1 MKNKKVLKV
10 EKYEDI
16 KKIDIYEDK
25 YIVSAEP
32 DEEADDSKFIKE
44 GDSDNESGSDIDNEE
59 RTVYSE
65 GEDNNEYWLGEEGD
79 ITDREDSEDRGDNIE
94 KMRIKIKENSID
106 KLLKLNKS
114 IILNEIATYLK
125 NNRLLIFENINV
137 NIVADYIYNATNFI
151 IEYKMNDKIKNN
163 RINFFSNK

>member
-1 MKNKKVLKV
+1 M
-10 EKYEDI
+10 
-16 KKIDIYEDK
+16 
-25 YIVSAEP
+25 
-32 DEEADDSKFIKE
+32 
-44 GDSDNESGSDIDNEE
+44 
-59 RTVYSE
+59 YSE